1 MLIDRHYAIFEWITG
16 ASRLHLMT
24 DNDSI
29 VSNFVTFDIEEWY
42 HANYVGQA
50 GSGEISSANL
60 FANVESLLDLCDEH
74 KIRSTCFILGC
85 VARDKPEVVRLILDR
100 GHEVASHG
108 FNHELIDKLTP
119 VGFREDISKAKAILE
134 DIAGVVVRGYRAPS
148 WSVTRQN
155 MVWFYDTLAEA
166 GYSYSSSVY
175 PGRTHLFGIPGFPT
189 FPHHPNLGEERTS
202 ILEIPHAM
210 TTVCGK
216 KIAFSGGFFLRLLPT
231 EFIRRNIEQVNRK
244 GLPVFIYLHPR
255 EIDVESPRLNL
266 GLVNRFIHY
275 YNIANTRDK
284 LSGVMKGHKFIL
296 MKDYSVFDVARNSN
310 KKSDKARSH
319 TTDELESSSYE
330 A

>member
-1 MLIDRHYAIFEWITG
+1 MF
-16 ASRLHLMT
+16 
-24 DNDSI
+24 DSGEPHKLDI
-29 VSNFVTFDIEEWY
+29 SNFVTFDIEEWY
-42 HANYVGQA
+42 HANYADQ
-50 GSGEISSANL
+50 SQFGEISSANL

-74 KIRSTCFILGC
+74 NIRSTCFILGC

-119 VGFREDISKAKAILE
+119 VRFREDVSKAKAILE
-134 DIAGVVVRGYRAPS
+134 DITGVVVRGYRAPS

-155 MVWFYDTLAEA
+155 MEWFYDILAEA

-175 PGRTHLFGIPGFPT
+175 PGRTHLFGIPDFPS
-189 FPHHPNLGEERTS
+189 FPHYPNLGKKRAS
-202 ILEIPHAM
+202 ILEIPQTM

-231 EFIRRNIEQVNRK
+231 KFIRRNIDRVNRK

-255 EIDVESPRLNL
+255 EIDMESPRLNL
-266 GLVNRFIHY
+266 SLVNRFIHY

-284 LSGVMKGHKFIL
+284 LSEVMSGHEFIL
-296 MKDYSVFDVARNSN
+296 MKDYSVFDLARNSN
-310 KKSDKARSH
+310 NKSDRAKSYTA
-319 TTDELESSSYE
+319 DEPESPGYE